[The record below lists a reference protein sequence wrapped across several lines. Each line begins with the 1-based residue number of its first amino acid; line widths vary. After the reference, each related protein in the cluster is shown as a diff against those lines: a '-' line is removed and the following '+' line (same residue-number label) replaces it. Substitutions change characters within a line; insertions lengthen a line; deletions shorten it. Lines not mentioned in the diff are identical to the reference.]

1 MDDLERVIV
10 RILGKR
16 INKRLLSERHS
27 DEAVDFVEVT
37 NHDSSIIH
45 MFHEFQEELDMRHD
59 KYERLAKLS
68 RNITIESK
76 RVIFLLHRING
87 YELQSF
93 ISEMQPLWYYCYSA
107 FMFSHGDY
115 S

>member
-1 MDDLERVIV
+1 M

-16 INKRLLSERHS
+16 IHQRLLSERHS
-27 DEAVDFVEVT
+27 DGAVDFIEVT

-76 RVIFLLHRING
+76 RVIFLLHRIDG
-87 YELQSF
+87 YELQSL
-93 ISEMQPLWYYCYSA
+93 ISEMQPLWYYCCSA
-107 FMFSHGDY
+107 FMFYHVDY